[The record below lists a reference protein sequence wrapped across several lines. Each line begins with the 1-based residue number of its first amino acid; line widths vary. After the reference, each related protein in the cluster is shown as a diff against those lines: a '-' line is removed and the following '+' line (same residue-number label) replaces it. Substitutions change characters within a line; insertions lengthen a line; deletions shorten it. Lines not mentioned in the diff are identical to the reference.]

1 MFSRITSCVKS
12 LIAPFFAI
20 FLIAGCAYKTKAN
33 GINDVDNNYKAGR
46 ISLQIKSESPQSFF
60 AGFELKGNARQGE
73 LTLISPIGTILSI
86 LRWSPLET
94 VMESGREVQRFES
107 MDALL
112 EKTTGA
118 AIPVA
123 ALFDW
128 LEGKNTSFNG
138 WIADVSQQGNGRIT
152 ARRVDPAPQADLRIV
167 LDQ

>member
-1 MFSRITSCVKS
+1 M
-12 LIAPFFAI
+12 
-20 FLIAGCAYKTKAN
+20 
-33 GINDVDNNYKAGR
+33 
-46 ISLQIKSESPQSFF
+46 
-60 AGFELKGNARQGE
+60 
-73 LTLISPIGTILSI
+73 TLISPIGTILSI

-167 LDQ
+167 LNQ